1 MSGLPDCSAR
11 IGPLR
16 LKNPIMPASGTFGY
30 AEEYVPFLDLDRL
43 GAIVVKT
50 ITLRPRV
57 GSYPHRSTEAAS
69 GLLATIG
76 LQNVGLERFVQDKLP
91 FFERLQTPLIVNIG
105 GESIEQYVSLANSLD
120 QQAAVRGFE
129 LNVSCPNVRKG
140 GMHFGV
146 DPEVLS
152 DLVGR
157 VRQVTGKMLAVKLT
171 PMVTDIRP
179 FAEICQRQG
188 ADAVSLINA
197 PVGMA
202 VDIKTRRSRLGR
214 NLTGGLT
221 GPAIKPIALYC
232 VWRVHRA
239 VDLPVI
245 GVGGISCLEDVIEFL
260 IAGASAVQVGTWNFI
275 NPRVTLDLIEKLEKY
290 MEEHHIKD
298 LSEIRGSLRN
308 GQLATGNLQHATC
321 MVSRITD
328 ND

>member
-1 MSGLPDCSAR
+1 MSGLPDCSVR
-11 IGPLR
+11 IGRLQ

-30 AEEYVPFLDLDRL
+30 AEEYVPFLDLNRL

-50 ITLRPRV
+50 ITLKPRV
-57 GSYPHRSTEAAS
+57 GSYPHRSTEVAS

-76 LQNVGLERFVQDKLP
+76 LQNVGLKGFLQDKLP
-91 FFERLQTPLIVNIG
+91 FFETLKTPLIVNIG
-105 GESIEQYVSLANSLD
+105 GESIEEYVNLANSLD
-120 QQAAVRGFE
+120 QQAAVHGLE

-146 DPEVLS
+146 DPEVLN
-152 DLVGR
+152 DLVSR
-157 VRQVTGKMLAVKLT
+157 VRQVTGKMLTVKLT

-197 PVGMA
+197 PLGMA
-202 VDIKTRRSRLGR
+202 VDIKTRRSRLGKNR
-214 NLTGGLT
+214 TGGLT

-245 GVGGISCLEDVIEFL
+245 GVGGISSLEDAIEFF
-260 IAGASAVQVGTWNFI
+260 IAGASAVQVGTWNLV
-275 NPRVTLDLIEKLEKY
+275 NPRITLDLIEELGKY
-290 MEEHHIKD
+290 MEEHHLKD
-298 LSEIRGSLRN
+298 LSEFRAGRLK
-308 GQLATGNLQHATC
+308 
-321 MVSRITD
+321 
-328 ND
+328 